1 MFLPIIFVLL
11 LVGGAVLAAQS
22 SINGRLGANT
32 GVIESAWLTFVIGAV
47 LTFLLMFFF
56 EPAQEA
62 TLFSVPKWQL
72 TGALFGVVYMLA
84 IVFAVPRVG
93 TAAATVAVISGQLL
107 MSLLIDHFGW
117 LANVQRP
124 LDASRYIAM
133 ALLIGA
139 IGLIYLSHQQRQRRL
154 VSQPSECTEAAV
166 NPKP

>member
-1 MFLPIIFVLL
+1 M
-11 LVGGAVLAAQS
+11 
-22 SINGRLGANT
+22 
-32 GVIESAWLTFVIGAV
+32 
-47 LTFLLMFFF
+47 
-56 EPAQEA
+56 
-62 TLFSVPKWQL
+62 L

-117 LANVQRP
+117 LSNAVRS

-139 IGLIYLSHQQRQRRL
+139 IGLIYLSHPQRHHRL
-154 VSQPSECTEAAV
+154 ASQPS
-166 NPKP
+166 

>member
-1 MFLPIIFVLL
+1 MLLPFIFVLL
-11 LVGGAVLAAQS
+11 LTGGAVLAAQS
-22 SINGRLGANT
+22 SINGSLGAKT
-32 GVIESAWLTFVIGAV
+32 GVIESAWLTFIMGAV

-56 EPAQEA
+56 EPVQQA

-117 LANVQRP
+117 LSNTVRP

-133 ALLIGA
+133 VLLIGA
-139 IGLIYLSHQQRQRRL
+139 IGLIYLSHQQRQRRMAN
-154 VSQPSECTEAAV
+154 QPG
-166 NPKP
+166 

>member
-1 MFLPIIFVLL
+1 MLLPLIFILL
-11 LVGGAVLAAQS
+11 LMGGAVLAAQS
-22 SINGRLGANT
+22 SINGRLGAKT
-32 GVIESAWLTFVIGAV
+32 GVIESAWLTFIMGAV

-56 EPAQEA
+56 EPTQQA

-117 LANVQRP
+117 LSNAVRP
-124 LDASRYIAM
+124 LDASRYVAM

-139 IGLIYLSHQQRQRRL
+139 IGLIYLSHQQRQRRM
-154 VSQPSECTEAAV
+154 VNQPS
-166 NPKP
+166 

>member
-1 MFLPIIFVLL
+1 MLLPLIFILL

-22 SINGRLGANT
+22 SINGRLGAQA

-56 EPAQEA
+56 EPAQQA

-117 LANVQRP
+117 LSNAVRP

-139 IGLIYLSHQQRQRRL
+139 IGLIYLSHQQRHRRL
-154 VSQPSECTEAAV
+154 VSQPS
-166 NPKP
+166 

>member
-1 MFLPIIFVLL
+1 MLLPFIFVLL

-22 SINGRLGANT
+22 SINGRLGAKT
-32 GVIESAWLTFVIGAV
+32 GVIESAWLTFVMGAV
-47 LTFLLMFFF
+47 LIFLLVFFF
-56 EPAQEA
+56 EPTHQA

-72 TGALFGVVYMLA
+72 TGALFGVVYMLT

-117 LANVQRP
+117 LANAVRP
-124 LDASRYIAM
+124 LDGSRYLAM

-154 VSQPSECTEAAV
+154 INQPS
-166 NPKP
+166 